1 VLLYLASCRAPDVLE
16 VLLAGGGDAGARD
29 SDGRGI
35 HDYAKSNSPRVRAY
49 LKDRLGVARDAIDA
63 LHDLLKDLPRLAKT
77 PAFEKA
83 AARIGGIFDRAP
95 APWRRRKGVVY
106 FHDVSL
112 AKRLAA
118 HYGEA
123 PAAGDAAMAQASRL
137 LTRLQEEVA
146 AEGFTL
152 VFANAIPEAGRM
164 PLILLPSG
172 DKYAA
177 LLASGTNG
185 INYGHDTEA
194 VIRWLVDMER
204 ENPFRLAGCGHD
216 FLHGRFA
223 GPVRDAE
230 ALAARMIAF
239 CPDIADQADASLRQ
253 ASRDEQVRMIAG
265 EIARSGWFGFWW
277 D

>member
-1 VLLYLASCRAPDVLE
+1 
-16 VLLAGGGDAGARD
+16 
-29 SDGRGI
+29 
-35 HDYAKSNSPRVRAY
+35 
-49 LKDRLGVARDAIDA
+49 
-63 LHDLLKDLPRLAKT
+63 
-77 PAFEKA
+77 
-83 AARIGGIFDRAP
+83 
-95 APWRRRKGVVY
+95 
-106 FHDVSL
+106 
-112 AKRLAA
+112 
-118 HYGEA
+118 
-123 PAAGDAAMAQASRL
+123 
-137 LTRLQEEVA
+137 VA